1 MCMLKQTVYPHYVAG
16 KPSDSSHA
24 IRVNAT
30 THDVVSARHNTSFS
44 KPSVTMAHND
54 DDDFA

>member
-1 MCMLKQTVYPHYVAG
+1 MLKQTVYPHYVAG